1 MNQDWQNF
9 LSQQGAHLQDG
20 VVQDFGN
27 LQAELLATRDSTIIC
42 DLSQFGTLKV
52 TGEEAQKFLQ
62 NLFSNDISAVN
73 AGSAQLSSFNSPKGR
88 MLATF
93 TVWQSNGDYLLQLP
107 LSLAAAMHKKLSM
120 FVLRS
125 KVKISNVSDEAIC
138 LGLAGK
144 DADKL
149 IHELLG
155 TLPENNWSVLQKD
168 SICVIRL
175 SADRYQISTTVSQ
188 ATVLWDKLSKHS
200 KKSGSA
206 CWDWLNIR
214 AGIPVV
220 TPATQELFVL
230 QMANL
235 DVLGGVSF
243 KKGCYPGQEIVAR
256 THYLGKQK
264 RRMFLAHIESDIT
277 PEAGNELFSEDMP
290 AQPCGTVINACRAP
304 DGGHDLLAVI
314 QIVSHDAN
322 RVHLESIQG
331 SLLQFMQLP
340 YSLSAD

>member
-1 MNQDWQNF
+1 MNQDWHSF

-20 VVQDFGN
+20 VVQDFGD
-27 LQAELLATRDSTIIC
+27 LQAELLAARDNTIIC
-42 DLSQFGTLKV
+42 DLGQLGTLRV

-62 NLFSNDISAVN
+62 NLLSNDISAVN
-73 AGSAQLSSFNSPKGR
+73 TVTAQLSSFNSPKGR

-93 TVWQSNGDYLLQLP
+93 TVWQSGGDYLLQLP
-107 LSLAAAMHKKLSM
+107 LSLTAAMHKKLSM

-125 KVKISNVSDEAIC
+125 KVKISNASDEIIY

-144 DADKL
+144 DAGKL
-149 IHELLG
+149 IQELFG
-155 TLPENNWSVLQKD
+155 ALPENNWSVLQKD
-168 SICVIRL
+168 SVCVIRL
-175 SADRYQISTTVSQ
+175 SAERYQISTTMPA
-188 ATVLWDKLSKHS
+188 ATALWDKLSKHTQ
-200 KKSGSA
+200 KSGSA

-214 AGIPVV
+214 AGIPVI

-235 DVLGGVSF
+235 DALGGVSF

-277 PEAGNELFSEDMP
+277 PVAGNELFSEDMP
-290 AQPCGTVINACRAP
+290 DQLCGTVINACKAP
-304 DGGHDLLAVI
+304 DGGYDLLAVMK
-314 QIVSHDAN
+314 IVSHDAN
-322 RVHLESIQG
+322 RVRLKSIQG

-340 YSLSAD
+340 YSLPAD